1 MPNHTSNCVD
11 VSVKTGCS
19 KEQLALAELKTM
31 LAINSEEFDFNG
43 IIPMPIELN
52 KGRRY
57 SFDNCPSDYKNEGG
71 CYVPKSR
78 NVRDKWIKNFGFDNW
93 YDWSNA
99 NWGTKWNSYD
109 VDVDANFDDE
119 LTVQFFTAWSCPFP
133 IFAKMKEYCQEHNLN
148 LSWDVC
154 FEGEDD
160 VFDLMDED
168 MQEWGA

>member
-57 SFDNCPSDYKNEGG
+57 SFDNCPSDYKNDGG
-71 CYVPKSR
+71 FYVPKSR
-78 NVRDKWIKNFGFDNW
+78 NVRDKWI
-93 YDWSNA
+93 
-99 NWGTKWNSYD
+99 
-109 VDVDANFDDE
+109 
-119 LTVQFFTAWSCPFP
+119 
-133 IFAKMKEYCQEHNLN
+133 
-148 LSWDVC
+148 
-154 FEGEDD
+154 
-160 VFDLMDED
+160 
-168 MQEWGA
+168 